1 MPMNVIQQAATE
13 GRPTFGVWS
22 SAPSQAGA
30 EILGR
35 SGIDWVL
42 LDLQHGAGN
51 EGDLL
56 PLIQAIELGGSN
68 ALIRVGWSD
77 PQLIMRAMDLGAMG
91 VVVPMVSTPEQA
103 EISAKSMRYPPRGY
117 RSFGPLRRTYVPNP
131 DDEAPHTCV
140 VMVETVD
147 AMANIDAIAGTPGVD
162 VVLVGP
168 VDLGLA
174 LGLGLD
180 VSGSHPTLVNAMKEV
195 VAACQ
200 RHGKVAGGVALRA
213 QNAELLLELGM
224 RFVTLGS
231 DAGYLGQGIA
241 ADVARAKEL
250 AASVGSP
257 DATASAPS

>member
-1 MPMNVIQQAATE
+1 MAMNVIQQAAAD
-13 GRPTFGVWS
+13 GRATFGVWS

-30 EILGR
+30 EVLGR

-56 PLIQAIELGGSN
+56 PLIQAIELGGSSP
-68 ALIRVGWSD
+68 LVRVGWCD

-103 EISAKSMRYPPRGY
+103 HTAAQSVRYPPHGY
-117 RSFGPLRRTYVPNP
+117 RSFGPLRRGINP
-131 DDEAPHTCV
+131 SSDEPAPHTCV
-140 VMVETVD
+140 VMVETVE
-147 AMANIDAIAGTPGVD
+147 AMANVDAIAATPGVD

-180 VSGSHPTLVNAMKEV
+180 LSGNHPTLVDAMKEV
-195 VAACQ
+195 VAACAK
-200 RHGKVAGGVALRA
+200 HGKVAGGVAFTPST
-213 QNAELLLELGM
+213 AELLLDLGM
-224 RFVTLGS
+224 RFMTIGS
-231 DAGYLGQGIA
+231 DSGYLSAGIA
-241 ADVARAKEL
+241 ADVKRAKEL
-250 AASVGSP
+250 ASR
-257 DATASAPS
+257 T

>member
-1 MPMNVIQQAATE
+1 MAMNVIQQAASE

-22 SAPSQAGA
+22 AAPSQAGA

-42 LDLQHGAGN
+42 LDLQHGSAN

-56 PLIQAIELGGSN
+56 PLIQAIELGGSS
-68 ALIRVGWSD
+68 ALIRVGWAD
-77 PQLIMRAMDLGAMG
+77 PQLIMRAMDLGAIG
-91 VVVPMVSTPEQA
+91 VVVPMVSTPGQA
-103 EISAKSMRYPPRGY
+103 EVAARSMRYPPLGD
-117 RSFGPLRRTYVPNP
+117 RSFGPLRRPFNPNEAA
-131 DDEAPHTCV
+131 DAPHTCV

-147 AMANIDAIAGTPGVD
+147 GLANVDAIAATPGVD

-180 VSGSHPTLVNAMKEV
+180 VTGSHPTLVEAMREV
-195 VAACQ
+195 VAACN
-200 RHGKVAGGVALRA
+200 RHGKVAGGVALRGEN
-213 QNAELLLELGM
+213 NAEMLLELGM

-231 DAGYLGQGIA
+231 DAGYLAQGIA
-241 ADVARAKEL
+241 ADVARAQQL
-250 AASVGSP
+250 ATSVTG
-257 DATASAPS
+257 